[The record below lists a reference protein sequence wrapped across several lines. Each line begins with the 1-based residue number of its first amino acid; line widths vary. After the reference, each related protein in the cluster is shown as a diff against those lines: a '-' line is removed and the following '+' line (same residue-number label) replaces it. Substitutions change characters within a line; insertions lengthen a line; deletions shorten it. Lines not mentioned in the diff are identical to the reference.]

1 MNSKRKIDRKW
12 KIKRIQYPI
21 LRKTQETCKMQYII
35 RKMPKNVD
43 ILRMLIYN
51 LRIELIVIV
60 NDRRLQG

>member
-12 KIKRIQYPI
+12 KIKRIQCPI
-21 LRKTQETCKMQYII
+21 LRKTQETCKVQYII
-35 RKMPKNVD
+35 RKMSKNVD